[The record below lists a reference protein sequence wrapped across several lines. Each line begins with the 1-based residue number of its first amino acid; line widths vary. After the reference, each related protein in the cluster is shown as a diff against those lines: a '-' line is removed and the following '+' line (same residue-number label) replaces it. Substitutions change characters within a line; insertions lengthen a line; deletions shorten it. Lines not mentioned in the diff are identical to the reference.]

1 MLTEAAPG
9 GLTRVRLGPF
19 AAEGLAN
26 AALAQVRAAGYA
38 EARLIPPINSR

>member
-1 MLTEAAPG
+1 VLTESLPG

-19 AAEGLAN
+19 GSETMAS

-38 EARLIPPINSR
+38 DARLIPPTTSR